1 MSKIRGKDTRPE
13 ILLRRAIFRSG
24 CRYSLKHRF
33 KELNF
38 RSQKVEGYVQ
48 DFAAVDKE
56 KAIELEK
63 KLSEAVQKL
72 KERHIK
78 KIIDV
83 MPADL
88 NQVKTIFTGEAINL
102 KQEEL
107 KQIVDIV
114 NG

>member
-1 MSKIRGKDTRPE
+1 MADIEIVEQRP
-13 ILLRRAIFRSG
+13 L
-24 CRYSLKHRF
+24 SLIEVKESLNLHKEKF

-48 DFAAVDKE
+48 DFAAVDKD

-88 NQVKTIFTGEAINL
+88 NQVKTIFTGAAINL

>member
-1 MSKIRGKDTRPE
+1 MADIEIVEQRP
-13 ILLRRAIFRSG
+13 L
-24 CRYSLKHRF
+24 SLIEVKESLSLHKEKF

-48 DFAAVDKE
+48 DFAAVDKD

-107 KQIVDIV
+107 KQIVDIG

>member
-1 MSKIRGKDTRPE
+1 MADIEIVEQRP
-13 ILLRRAIFRSG
+13 L
-24 CRYSLKHRF
+24 SLIEVKESLSLHKEKF

-56 KAIELEK
+56 KAEELEK

>member
-1 MSKIRGKDTRPE
+1 MADIEIVEQRP
-13 ILLRRAIFRSG
+13 L
-24 CRYSLKHRF
+24 SLIEVKESLSLHKEKF

-48 DFAAVDKE
+48 DFAEVDKD

-114 NG
+114 NE

>member
-1 MSKIRGKDTRPE
+1 MADIEIVEQRP
-13 ILLRRAIFRSG
+13 L
-24 CRYSLKHRF
+24 SLIEVKESLSLHKEKF

>member
-1 MSKIRGKDTRPE
+1 MADIEIVEQRP
-13 ILLRRAIFRSG
+13 L
-24 CRYSLKHRF
+24 SLIEVKESLSLHKEKF

-48 DFAAVDKE
+48 DFAAVDKD

>member
-1 MSKIRGKDTRPE
+1 MSDIE
-13 ILLRRAIFRSG
+13 IVEQKPLSLIEVKELLTTHKA
-24 CRYSLKHRF
+24 KF

-48 DFAAVDKE
+48 DFATVDKE
-56 KAIELEK
+56 KAQEIEK
-63 KLSEAVQKL
+63 KLAEAVQKL

-83 MPADL
+83 MPIDI
-88 NQVKTIFTGEAINL
+88 NQLKTIFTGEAINL

>member
-1 MSKIRGKDTRPE
+1 MADIE
-13 ILLRRAIFRSG
+13 IVEQRAL
-24 CRYSLKHRF
+24 SLVDVKEALNLHKEKF

-48 DFAAVDKE
+48 DFAVIDKE
-56 KAIELEK
+56 KALELEK

-72 KERHIK
+72 KDRHIK

-83 MPADL
+83 MPTDL
-88 NQVKTIFTGEAINL
+88 NQLKTVFTGEAINL

-107 KQIVDIV
+107 KQIVDIL
-114 NG
+114 NGQ